1 MDKIALIRLAKELN
15 DMGFENEADDIL
27 SEIPNEEIENK
38 KPSYNTDQIMNDFI
52 GGILF
57 DLAQH
62 NNIKFD
68 DNGNLTA
75 ETLRSIVNS
84 FEENLSHP
92 DLT

>member
-1 MDKIALIRLAKELN
+1 MNTIALIKIAQELAE
-15 DMGFENEADDIL
+15 MGLENEADDIL
-27 SEIPNEEIENK
+27 SEIPIEDKRDVKSPVNE
-38 KPSYNTDQIMNDFI
+38 DQVMNEFI

-68 DNGNLTA
+68 DKGNLTA
-75 ETLRSIVNS
+75 ETLRSVINS

-92 DLT
+92 DMS